1 MVFAVLFALVIGIPV
16 DLVSIFLTLEQ
27 ILFTLEG
34 EMSMVNYDFT
44 VVRGAHGVTKCKSVE
59 KVGAKQYCN

>member
-1 MVFAVLFALVIGIPV
+1 MVFAVFFALVIGIPV
-16 DLVSIFLTLEQ
+16 DLVSIFLILAQTL
-27 ILFTLEG
+27 ITLEG

-59 KVGAKQYCN
+59 NDDAKQYCN